1 MGREPPVEAS
11 RFVIESNADLIVTGG
26 TIHTVD
32 DGCPSPQAFAVT
44 GDRFHYVG
52 STDDAMALRGPA
64 TTVIDASGLTVLPGL
79 IDAHLHLTYLGLK
92 LEQAILDGAR
102 SLEEVIART
111 HTHAEATRDPWVLGR
126 GWDQNLWPGAAF
138 PSHDALSAALA
149 DRPVALAR
157 VDGHALLV
165 NAVAMAIANV
175 DESTPDP
182 PGGQIARDER
192 GKPTGLFIDAAQALI
207 YDHVPKPEHDRLV
220 RATRAAIAECNRWG
234 VTAVA
239 EPGCSA
245 EMLAAHRDL
254 IESGEYSIRNYAMLD
269 DDPELIAEHARS
281 GIVDAAYNGRL
292 WIRAIKMYAD
302 GALGSRGAALLE
314 PYADDPG
321 NLGLIV
327 TPQRRIEEVT
337 TEALRRG
344 FQVCVHAIGD
354 LANRMVLDAYERV
367 LPRGNGSAARMRIE
381 HVQVIS
387 SQDVPRLASL
397 GVVASMQASHAR
409 SDMPWVPARL
419 GPKRIAR
426 AYAWRSILDAGAI
439 IANGTDA
446 PVEPASTART
456 FAASIAQ
463 HGALDLR
470 MTRREALA
478 SMTSWA
484 AYANFQERLIGSI
497 APGKYADFVMMDRDW
512 MTAALEEIPATK
524 VVATYFGG
532 RRVYREPSA

>member
-1 MGREPPVEAS
+1 LRPIVEAS
-11 RFVIESNADLIVTGG
+11 RFVIESKADLIVAGG

-32 DGCPSPQAFAVT
+32 DRYPAPQAFAVA
-44 GDRFHYVG
+44 GDRFRYVG
-52 STDDAMALRGPA
+52 STDEAMALRGPA
-64 TTVIDASGLTVLPGL
+64 TTVIDAGGLTVLPGL

-102 SLEEVIART
+102 SLEEAVART
-111 HTHAEATRDPWVLGR
+111 HSHAKATRDPWVLGR
-126 GWDQNLWPGAAF
+126 GWDQNLWPGGAF
-138 PSHDALSAALA
+138 PSHDALSAAIA

-157 VDGHALLV
+157 VDGHALLA
-165 NAVAMAIANV
+165 NAVAMAIAHV
-175 DESTPDP
+175 DDSTQDP
-182 PGGQIARDER
+182 PGGQIVRDER
-192 GKPTGLFIDAAQALI
+192 GKPTGLFIDAAQELI
-207 YDHVPKPEHDRLV
+207 YNHVPKPEHHRLV
-220 RATRAAIAECNRWG
+220 GAIRAGIAECNRWG

-245 EMLAAHRDL
+245 AMLAAHRDL

-281 GIVDAAYNGRL
+281 GIVEAAYNARL
-292 WIRAIKMYAD
+292 WIRSIKMYAD

-327 TPQRRIEEVT
+327 TQQHRIEAVT
-337 TEALRRG
+337 TEALRSG

-354 LANRMVLDAYERV
+354 RANRMVLDAYERA

-387 SQDVPRLASL
+387 GDDVPRLAEI
-397 GVVASMQASHAR
+397 GVIASMQASHAR

-419 GPKRIAR
+419 GPQRIAR
-426 AYAWRSILDAGAI
+426 AYPWRSILDAGAL

-446 PVEPASTART
+446 PVESASTAGT

-478 SMTSWA
+478 SMTIWA
-484 AYANFQERLIGSI
+484 AYANFQESLIGSI
-497 APGKYADFVMMDRDW
+497 APGKYADFLMMDRDW
-512 MTAALEEIPATK
+512 MSVAYQEIAATK
-524 VVATYFGG
+524 VLATYFGG
-532 RRVYREPSA
+532 RRVYGEPSA